1 MEKEMTGLFLSGH
14 PLLRWK
20 PYCTLLRLP
29 ETADILR
36 MRDHAQFMLLC
47 MIQEVRQITT
57 KKGDKMCRMTVS
69 DFSGEAECIVFQSL
83 YPMVQNLLMP
93 DTVVW
98 IKGKV
103 SRKDREVQLI
113 CDGVMQEKAFADLTA
128 GKMLCCK
135 VDDNAQEQMK
145 AVMEICRRFPGDTPL
160 CFWLNQSRKYLFP
173 RHPSGVQ
180 IDAAFLK
187 CLTETL
193 PQAQCALI
201 DRRR

>member
-1 MEKEMTGLFLSGH
+1 
-14 PLLRWK
+14 
-20 PYCTLLRLP
+20 
-29 ETADILR
+29 
-36 MRDHAQFMLLC
+36 
-47 MIQEVRQITT
+47 
-57 KKGDKMCRMTVS
+57 
-69 DFSGEAECIVFQSL
+69 
-83 YPMVQNLLMP
+83 MV
-93 DTVVW
+93 
-98 IKGKV
+98 
-103 SRKDREVQLI
+103 
-113 CDGVMQEKAFADLTA
+113 
-128 GKMLCCK
+128 CCK

-187 CLTETL
+187 SLTETL